1 VCDESSVEKHKSGG
15 KKSKTSVWQRLD
27 EEYKHKQTEDMCGR
41 ALAVKYKSM
50 QLEDIYAAE
59 PLLKNA
65 AVLRNAEAF
74 SNYWIFSLR

>member
-1 VCDESSVEKHKSGG
+1 
-15 KKSKTSVWQRLD
+15 
-27 EEYKHKQTEDMCGR
+27 MCGR

-59 PLLKNA
+59 LLLKNA
-65 AVLRNAEAF
+65 AVLRNAEVF